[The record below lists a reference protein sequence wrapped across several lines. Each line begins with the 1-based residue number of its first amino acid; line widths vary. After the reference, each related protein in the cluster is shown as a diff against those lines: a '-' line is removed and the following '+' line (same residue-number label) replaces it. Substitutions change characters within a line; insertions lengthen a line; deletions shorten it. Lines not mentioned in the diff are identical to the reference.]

1 MGRTAPRRIWRTVL
15 SEFEFMRSVTIG
27 QYLPT
32 GSLLHRLDP
41 RAKLLMVSLLLA
53 GVVLA
58 GSILGLT
65 LALALVL
72 AGIALGRI
80 PFSFALRGLGPAMP
94 FLLFLAALQVL
105 AIPQNDVGTVLW
117 QWWRVEL
124 TLADLRA
131 AVVLLLRFTVLI
143 LGLSL
148 FSFSTTTSELARG
161 VEQLLRPGQ
170 RLGLPVHEFSLMV
183 VIALRFVPLLA
194 LEAEHI
200 AKAQASRGADLGGG
214 RMNAFRRTIRM
225 LPLLVPLF
233 IAALRRAETLIL
245 AMEARCYTG
254 GKGRTH
260 LTRLKSSPK
269 DGLAVALVLGL
280 TISLLAMAWFHVDQ
294 AIWAWIFG

>member
-1 MGRTAPRRIWRTVL
+1 L
-15 SEFEFMRSVTIG
+15 SEFEFLSHVTIG

-32 GSLLHRLDP
+32 GSLLHQLDP
-41 RAKLLMVSLLLA
+41 RAKLLMVTLLLA
-53 GVVLA
+53 GVVLT
-58 GSILGLT
+58 GSILGL
-65 LALALVL
+65 ALALIFVL
-72 AGIALGRI
+72 AGIALARI
-80 PFSFALRGLGPAMP
+80 PLSFALRGLGPAMP
-94 FLLFLAALQVL
+94 FLLLLAALQVL
-105 AIPQNDVGTVLW
+105 VIPQNDVGTVIW
-117 QWWRVEL
+117 QWWRIEL
-124 TLADLRA
+124 TFTDLQA
-131 AVVLLLRFTVLI
+131 AVVLMLRFTVLI

-148 FSFSTTTSELARG
+148 FSFSTTTTELAHG

-170 RLGLPVHEFSLMV
+170 RIGLPAHEFSLIV

-200 AKAQASRGADLGGG
+200 AKAQASRGADFGRG
-214 RMNAFRRTIRM
+214 RMNAFRRTLRM

-269 DGLAVALVLGL
+269 DGLAVVLTLGL
-280 TISLLAMAWFHVDQ
+280 TISLLAMAWLHVDQ
-294 AIWAWIFG
+294 AVWAWIFS